1 MYSHHPEVIIG
12 NTFLCPSRCF
22 LYIFNKEDRSKKLR
36 VNIMKR
42 PPSVENHSE
51 IEWNILN
58 YKISKRESETYFK
71 TYFHSFFGVNIVI
84 RHASEPLIQTKSLN
98 CRVKL
103 SLGLHKKK
111 FKNDSICSFSSLKKR
126 WGTNPSP

>member
-1 MYSHHPEVIIG
+1 
-12 NTFLCPSRCF
+12 
-22 LYIFNKEDRSKKLR
+22 
-36 VNIMKR
+36 MKR

-58 YKISKRESETYFK
+58 YKISKRESEIYFK

-84 RHASEPLIQTKSLN
+84 RHASESLIQTKSLN

-111 FKNDSICSFSSLKKR
+111 FPWRNGEEQILLPSSEVHAICVCTLPSLWR
-126 WGTNPSP
+126 SRANNVYHCTASLALDRRRGYEIRLHSPK